1 MSDFKNL
8 GLSDQLTQ
16 NLVEL
21 NYVTPTPIQAEAI
34 PLILKGHD
42 VLGIAQTGTGKSA
55 AFLLPIIQNLLTSS
69 REVRK
74 AEPLVLI
81 LAPTRELCSQLDEA
95 ITAYA
100 KKLSVRS
107 CAIYGGVDQEGQVK
121 RLQEGVEIVVATP
134 GRLLD
139 LVEQKLLRLA
149 RVETFILDEADR
161 MLDMGFIDDIKV
173 ILEKLP
179 ERKQTMLFS
188 ATMPREIQV
197 LASSILSD
205 PKTVEVTPVSS
216 VAKNIEQKVIF
227 CKKADKFQLL
237 KKILKE
243 EEIELALVFT
253 KTKNIADNIVEYLAQ
268 NRRASRAIHGDKSQE
283 ERERAILHFKEKIVK
298 ILVATDIASRGI
310 DIDGVSHVINF
321 DLPLEPESY
330 VHRIGRTARAGKTG
344 VAISFCDDEEK
355 QSLEKIQKLIS
366 IKFKT
371 EKFQGGGG
379 ESFKVKPVAKK
390 TTAPTPGKSQEKN
403 AWLDHSKRQTLQS
416 DGSKRVHPGF
426 KNAKKKKR

>member
-8 GLSDQLTQ
+8 GLSNELAQ
-16 NLVEL
+16 NLAEL
-21 NYVTPTPIQAEAI
+21 KYVSPTPIQSEAI

-42 VLGIAQTGTGKSA
+42 LLGIAQTGTGKSA
-55 AFLLPIIQNLLTSS
+55 AFLLPIIQQTNNC
-69 REVRK
+69 EVRK

-81 LAPTRELCSQLDEA
+81 LAPTRELCIQIDES
-95 ITAYA
+95 IQAYA
-100 KKLSVRS
+100 KNLSLKS
-107 CAIYGGVDQEGQVK
+107 CAIFGGVEQEGQVK
-121 RLQEGVEIVVATP
+121 RLQEGVQIVVATP

-149 RVETFILDEADR
+149 KVESFVLDEADR
-161 MLDMGFIDDIKV
+161 MLDMGFIDDINF
-173 ILEKLP
+173 ILEKLT

-188 ATMPREIQV
+188 ATMPAEIQK
-197 LASSILSD
+197 LASTILRD

-227 CKKADKFQLL
+227 CKKTEKFQLL

-243 EEIELALVFT
+243 EEIELVLVFA
-253 KTKNIADNIVEYLAQ
+253 KTKNIVDNIVEYLAQ
-268 NRRASRAIHGDKSQE
+268 NRRAARAIHGDKTQE
-283 ERERAILHFKEKIVK
+283 ERERAILHFKEKVVK

-321 DLPLEPESY
+321 DIPIDPESY
-330 VHRIGRTARAGKTG
+330 VHRIGRTARAGKAG
-344 VAISFCDDEEK
+344 IAISFCDEEEK
-355 QSLEKIQKLIS
+355 PSLEKIQKLS
-366 IKFKT
+366 AIKFKT
-371 EKFQGGGG
+371 EKFHGGGG
-379 ESFKVKPVAKK
+379 EGYKVKAVAKK

-416 DGSKRVHPGF
+416 DGSKRVHPGM
-426 KNAKKKKR
+426 KNNKKKRR